1 MSLDELTVRLRSFPG
16 VTKVAIRD
24 DALWIDARDIDIE
37 AMGHEMADIGLRLGT
52 ITALAETEH
61 GETTVI
67 YHFLAPSQVVNVKTR
82 SRNGAMAS
90 LAAMHRPAS
99 WAEREIKDLFGVTFV
114 GHPNLVP
121 LLLPE
126 GVPEGLFRRP
136 MTRPA
141 AAKA

>member
-1 MSLDELTVRLRSFPG
+1 MRRDDLIARMRAVPG
-16 VTKVAIRD
+16 VTGVDPCD
-24 DALWIDARDIDIE
+24 DALWITARDLDVE
-37 AMGHEMADIGLRLGT
+37 AMGRETADIGLRLGT
-52 ITALAETEH
+52 ITAIAETEH

-67 YHFLAPSQVVNVKTR
+67 YHFLAPSRVVNVKTR
-82 SRNGAMAS
+82 TRNGALAS

-136 MTRPA
+136 MTRPTT
-141 AAKA
+141 AKA